1 MKTQFLKF
9 VIVILLFGLV
19 SGCARPRGFGPPGE
33 NSGGGPSFEMMAG
46 PGAGPPVFLFSP
58 EAALLT
64 NASGYE
70 AQLELEPVSGTNH
83 TQKLTGQLKVSGTK
97 LSVSLGPSKRGRRK
111 KMPPGMDV
119 CCVWDVAHNEGFALN
134 EPLQGYA
141 LLTAPVGVAPEPV
154 EMKTMARGEEQ
165 INGQACKKLS
175 LTRKAHDGT
184 SATITIWQPH
194 AWAGMPTRIEFHD
207 AAADFVV
214 NLTHVQFKVQPREL
228 FAIPDGFTRYEST
241 AQMADE
247 LFLRQN
253 AMRSG
258 TMRDRRP
265 PGEFPQGGPPPGGP
279 PSR

>member
-1 MKTQFLKF
+1 MKTQFLNL

-19 SGCARPRGFGPPGE
+19 SGCARSRGFGPPGE
-33 NSGGGPSFEMMAG
+33 NSGGAPSFEMMAG
-46 PGAGPPVFLFSP
+46 PGAGAPVLLFSP

-70 AQLELEPVSGTNH
+70 AQLDLEPVSGTNH
-83 TQKLTGQLKVSGTK
+83 TRKLAGHLKASGTK
-97 LSVSLGPSKRGRRK
+97 MFVTFQSPKGGGRR
-111 KMPPGMDV
+111 MPPQDMGMSY
-119 CCVWDVAHNEGFALN
+119 VWDAAHNEGFALS

-141 LLTAPVGVAPEPV
+141 PITVPGGDVQVPIDVKTTAL
-154 EMKTMARGEEQ
+154 GEERK
-165 INGQACKKLS
+165 NGLDCEKLS
-175 LTRKAHDGT
+175 LTRNASSG
-184 SATITIWQPH
+184 ATTAATVWRPH
-194 AWAGMPTRIEFHD
+194 AWAGVPTRIEFHD
-207 AAADFVV
+207 AGADFVV
-214 NLTHVQFKVQPREL
+214 NLTHVQFKAQPADL
-228 FAIPDGFTRYEST
+228 FAVPDGFRRYESA

-258 TMRDRRP
+258 MMRDRRP